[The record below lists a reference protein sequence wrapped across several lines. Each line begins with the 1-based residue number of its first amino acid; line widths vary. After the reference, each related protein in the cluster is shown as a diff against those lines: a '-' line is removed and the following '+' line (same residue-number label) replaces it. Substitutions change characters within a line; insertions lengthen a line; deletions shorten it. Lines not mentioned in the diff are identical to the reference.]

1 MTERVKV
8 TNLEIDYDSFCAWFN
23 DENGNSYH
31 DIMCT
36 GEYSEGSIINVD
48 YDTFG
53 DNVRIIHGASIEED
67 DLFIDED

>member
-8 TNLEIDYDSFCAWFN
+8 KNLEIDYDSFCAWFN

-31 DIMCT
+31 DIMYT
-36 GEYSEGSIINVD
+36 GEYHEGSIINAD

-53 DNVRIIHGASIEED
+53 DNVRIIHGA
-67 DLFIDED
+67 